1 MTRQSI
7 QDFVCDPSSFLGEET
22 VLKKVDFVS
31 AFVLRVATLFLC
43 LAIVSPSWA
52 RAELKVQFI
61 SVGQADATLIRCPDA
76 DRFMLIDAGDRKK
89 GGYPQSLENFQ
100 AHMLAEFKGKPKK
113 LDIVVASH
121 AHSDHIGS
129 MQWVLENFEIGTY
142 LDNGDKGETDT
153 FEGLQKT
160 KNRLVG
166 KGKLEYVNGKKAK
179 SAELTFCPGAGVS
192 VEVFS
197 PWAFSKKLRDA
208 NDKSV
213 IVRLDH
219 KKVSFLFV
227 GDAHDKAEKA
237 MMEEMDEALRKK
249 LDVDVLKVGHH
260 GSDTSSTAAFVMAV
274 SPQIAVISS
283 GRMKVGS
290 NVRYKHPRA
299 STITTYANWFK
310 KADQNIFKSADFPH
324 GKIWAYDPD
333 RDWRQMNRP
342 DGVWL
347 TTVDGTIVVRS
358 DGDKL
363 TVSLTSGGK
372 P

>member
-1 MTRQSI
+1 MVRQVN
-7 QDFVCDPSSFLGEET
+7 FPAPWVRHAAAPL
-22 VLKKVDFVS
+22 
-31 AFVLRVATLFLC
+31 LFLAAAFPC
-43 LAIVSPSWA
+43 WSQAQ
-52 RAELKVQFI
+52 LKVQFI
-61 SVGQADATLIRCPDA
+61 SVGQADATLIRCPNS
-76 DRFMLIDAGDRKK
+76 DRFMLIDSGDRKT
-89 GGYPQSLENFQ
+89 GYPQSVENFR

-121 AHSDHIGS
+121 VHADHIGS
-129 MQWVLENFEIGTY
+129 MQWVLENFDVGTY
-142 LDNGDKGETDT
+142 VDNGDKGDTDT
-153 FEGLQKT
+153 FSGLQKL
-160 KNRLVG
+160 KNRLAG
-166 KGKLEYVNGKKAK
+166 KGRLEYVNAKKAK
-179 SAELTFCPGAGVS
+179 SAELAFCPGDGVS

-197 PWAFSKKLRDA
+197 PWAFSKKLKDA

-213 IVRLDH
+213 VVRLDH

-227 GDAHDKAEKA
+227 GDAHDHAEKA

-249 LDVDVLKVGHH
+249 LDADVLKIGHH

-274 SPQIAVISS
+274 SPQVAVISS
-283 GRMKVGS
+283 GRMKVGT

-310 KADQNIFKSADFPH
+310 KADRSAIRSATLP
-324 GKIWAYDPD
+324 GGRIWAYDPD
-333 RDWRQMNRP
+333 RDWRQTDRP
-342 DGVWL
+342 NGVWL

-363 TVSLTSGGK
+363 TVRLASGDH